1 MEGSSGKARQDAGRA
16 QLEKVLGTPALGLLL
31 SAAVILAG
39 CGGAPTDAEGYS
51 QDQDL
56 RGITASATQTRFEE
70 STGSLR
76 AGITNNSDHAITVTR
91 ARILWPGFE
100 WPTESLGTESVLPG
114 QTQAFL
120 VAPGAPRCEAALAA
134 ARIEAVIG
142 GRTVTLPLHI
152 DLPGL
157 LARLHAAA
165 CAQQELDR
173 VARVSL
179 QITRKEVRFR
189 SSPHFLGQVVLTRV
203 PGTTTPVSVVDVRG
217 SVAFELFARSES
229 DVPLALPRAL
239 PRAASTVRVP
249 VLVGPDRRCDAH
261 ARSQASQP
269 FLFAIFTR
277 LGDGAP
283 PHRMIVVPDS
293 REQLRLLDLV
303 DRACGDVGEHDR

>member
-1 MEGSSGKARQDAGRA
+1 MLRS
-16 QLEKVLGTPALGLLL
+16 PALGLLL
-31 SAAVILAG
+31 AATVLLAG
-39 CGGAPTDAEGYS
+39 CRGTPTGADERN

-76 AGITNNSDHAITVTR
+76 AGITNHSDHAITVTR
-91 ARILWPGFE
+91 ARVLWPGFE
-100 WPTESLGTESVLPG
+100 WPTESLGDEPVLPG

-120 VAPGAPRCEAALAA
+120 VAPGAPRCEAAPAS

-157 LARLHAAA
+157 LDRLHAAG

-179 QITRKEVRFR
+179 EITRKEDRFR
-189 SSPHFLGQVVLTRV
+189 SAPYFLGQVVLTRV
-203 PGTTTPVSVVDVRG
+203 PGATATTPVSVIDVRG
-217 SVAFELFARSES
+217 SVAFDLFARSGS
-229 DVPLALPRAL
+229 DLPLDL

-249 VLVGPDRRCDAH
+249 VLVGPAGRCDAH

-269 FLFAIFTR
+269 FLFAVFTR
-277 LGDGAP
+277 LGHGTP
-283 PHRMIVVPDS
+283 PHRTIVVPDS
-293 REQLRLLDLV
+293 REQLRLLDLA
-303 DRACGDVGEHDR
+303 DRACGDAGEHDR